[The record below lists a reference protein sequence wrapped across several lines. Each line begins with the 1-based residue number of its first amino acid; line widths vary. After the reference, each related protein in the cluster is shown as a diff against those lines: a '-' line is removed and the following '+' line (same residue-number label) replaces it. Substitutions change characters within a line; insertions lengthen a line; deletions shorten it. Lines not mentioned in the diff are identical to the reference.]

1 MNEDLHGFLK
11 GSQINGLTS
20 GEFSGFSVSLS
31 SNGETVATTAFRF
44 DGGVGTNSGTTRI
57 YELTTVTTST
67 LIPNTYTGPQINAI
81 DFDTNGQSIENI
93 TSMDVSGN
101 HLYVVGNTGIEKLD
115 VSANIV
121 TFPSANTTYH
131 RTASSS
137 GVGPGINQLQ
147 YNNIRSF
154 NDKSVLAV
162 GNNLLSVST
171 DGTNW
176 TDVSINMI
184 NNIGDVT
191 LNQSF
196 ILDTSNAIAVGNKG
210 TFLYS
215 RNWPDVNSWQ
225 RFLLAL

>member
-1 MNEDLHGFLK
+1 
-11 GSQINGLTS
+11 
-20 GEFSGFSVSLS
+20 
-31 SNGETVATTAFRF
+31 
-44 DGGVGTNSGTTRI
+44 
-57 YELTTVTTST
+57 
-67 LIPNTYTGPQINAI
+67 
-81 DFDTNGQSIENI
+81 
-93 TSMDVSGN
+93 MDVSGN

-154 NDKSVLAV
+154 NDTSILAV

-184 NNIGDVT
+184 NNIGDVS

-196 ILDTSNAIAVGNKG
+196 IFDASNAIAVGEKEHFYILERLDYFKYMEKG
-210 TFLYS
+210 T
-215 RNWPDVNSWQ
+215 
-225 RFLLAL
+225 